1 MEDMKA
7 VYALNQEKLEFNHKV
22 LKERERVNTSTKESL
37 KKRER
42 KFQEV
47 LRVIIDK
54 YETMTKKYE
63 HANKVMTKDYK
74 KFTKEFLLLQKKYER
89 FEKSDKTRFNEIW
102 TMN

>member
-1 MEDMKA
+1 MKA

-47 LRVIIDK
+47 LRVIIDR
-54 YETMTKKYE
+54 YETMTKK
-63 HANKVMTKDYK
+63 
-74 KFTKEFLLLQKKYER
+74 
-89 FEKSDKTRFNEIW
+89 
-102 TMN
+102 